1 MEEDTQVVD
10 IGNLSESCTAHPLER
25 DRALPNVVVSISV
38 GAAKEGKASSGSV
51 QLLTFQHVTCQPWAY
66 SLCTPVQ
73 SSFHYAVL
81 SYCSRN
87 AKD

>member
-1 MEEDTQVVD
+1 MEEDIQVVD

-51 QLLTFQHVTCQPWAY
+51 
-66 SLCTPVQ
+66 
-73 SSFHYAVL
+73 
-81 SYCSRN
+81 
-87 AKD
+87 